1 MTPRALLIAWYVCAI
16 GVLGAIVPYLA
27 VVLVDAGATPE
38 QVASCVALFPL
49 GSVLGGPAW
58 ASLADRTGS
67 AREVL
72 VASCA
77 MAAVATAGMALAPD
91 WRWLAAAIFVFGLA
105 RGPQIP
111 MVDVLTVRVLGP
123 ARESYGRVRLWG
135 SVSFLVIVLGAGP
148 AFEQLPRLPMWAGV
162 VLCAASAVVS
172 GLLPQ
177 VQAPPTPRLWSALRR
192 LAQHRLLMSLLAVS
206 LLHGITSSVFN
217 LLFSLHVEE
226 LGFSATATGAGFA
239 IGVAVEVAVMA
250 QAHRLM
256 ARGPALLYVVGLA
269 AGVPRW
275 VLTAMAD
282 TEWLLIAAQSLHGL
296 TFGAWWIASVA
307 LFTER
312 SPEGVKNAAQALM
325 PAVSHGLGALVA
337 MGIAS
342 PLLAVTGTTELFG
355 GMAAFSVLATVGGAW
370 VLWRDE
376 RG

>member
-1 MTPRALLIAWYVCAI
+1 MSPRALLIAWYVCAI
-16 GVLGAIVPYLA
+16 GVLGAVVPYLA
-27 VVLVDAGATPE
+27 VVLVDAGATPG
-38 QVASCVALFPL
+38 QVALCLALFPL

-58 ASLADRTGS
+58 AGLADRTGS

-72 VASCA
+72 VASCSLA
-77 MAAVATAGMALAPD
+77 TLATAGMAMAPD
-91 WRWLAAAIFVFGLA
+91 WRWLAAAILVFGLA

-123 ARESYGRVRLWG
+123 ARQSYGRVRLWG
-135 SVSFLVIVLGAGP
+135 SVAFLVVVLGAGP
-148 AFEQLPRLPMWAGV
+148 AFEQVPRLPMWAGV
-162 VLCAASAVVS
+162 VLCAGSAVVS
-172 GLLPQ
+172 GLLPK
-177 VQAPPTPRLWSALRR
+177 VQAPPTPRLWDAMAR
-192 LAQHRLLMSLLAVS
+192 LVRHRLLMSLLAVG

-217 LLFSLHVEE
+217 LLFSLHVEQ
-226 LGFSATATGAGFA
+226 LGFSAMATGAGFA
-239 IGVAVEVAVMA
+239 IGVAVEVGVMA

-256 ARGPALLYVVGLA
+256 AKGPALLYVVGLA

-275 VLTAMAD
+275 VLTAMAES
-282 TEWLLIAAQSLHGL
+282 EWLLVVAQSLHGL

-312 SPEGVKNAAQALM
+312 SPEEVKNAAQALM

-342 PLLAVTGTTELFG
+342 PLLAMTGTTELFG
-355 GMAAFSVLATVGGAW
+355 GMAVVSALATVGGAV

-376 RG
+376 KA